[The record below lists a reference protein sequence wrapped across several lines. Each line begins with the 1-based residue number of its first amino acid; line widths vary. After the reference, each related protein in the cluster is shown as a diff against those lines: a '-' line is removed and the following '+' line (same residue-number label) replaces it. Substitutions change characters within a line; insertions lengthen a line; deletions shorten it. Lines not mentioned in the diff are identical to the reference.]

1 MPKEA
6 VTNSKGLARK
16 VRFSFSCLEAKRVS
30 LDGDFNHWKLLFL
43 TVDPGYYGGT
53 FQAHVLKKIEEA
65 RKISPDKVI
74 SVDGG
79 VSLDNLSLFKDIG
92 VDAVCVGSRI
102 FLGGIP
108 EENYMKFINRMKELE
123 GNESI

>member
-53 FQAHVLKKIEEA
+53 FQARVLKKIEEA
-65 RKISPDKVI
+65 RKIFPDEVI

-102 FLGGIP
+102 FLKGVP
-108 EENYMKFINRMKELE
+108 EENYMKFVDKAKELE
-123 GNESI
+123 EGRPI